1 MYFDRRIFISLMNI
15 VVMARELTHF
25 EKEALHV
32 QKLLMALVV
41 AVGLILFWRG
51 IWESSVS
58 YITPGQSMAIG
69 LGILV
74 VSGVATRIFVLG
86 TRW

>member
-1 MYFDRRIFISLMNI
+1 
-15 VVMARELTHF
+15 MARELSHF

-32 QKLLMALVV
+32 QKLLVALIV

-51 IWESSVS
+51 IWESSVN